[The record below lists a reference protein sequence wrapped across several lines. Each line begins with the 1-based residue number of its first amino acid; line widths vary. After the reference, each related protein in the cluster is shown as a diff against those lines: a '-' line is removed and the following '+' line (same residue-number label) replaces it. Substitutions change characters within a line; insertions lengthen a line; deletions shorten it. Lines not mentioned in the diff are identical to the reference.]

1 MAFLSREGWV
11 KTCFVVSL
19 WVNHACIFA
28 LSSASFTSWHAQA
41 GSAGRCLCDAA
52 VTSRRGSVALTGRR
66 GTAKLQ
72 PGIRLQ
78 RTRRTIVPGPARS
91 VGFWI
96 GFAWYHV
103 TTFLPTNAA
112 GRDVAHSYVSAMVSL
127 MTHIYFKWIIYISHN
142 FVWIHDVVK
151 HNSRC
156 ASFCYDLKSWNTF
169 WYSALLYLL

>member
-1 MAFLSREGWV
+1 MFCCISLS
-11 KTCFVVSL
+11 KSCLYFCFVQCFL
-19 WVNHACIFA
+19 HPR
-28 LSSASFTSWHAQA
+28 
-41 GSAGRCLCDAA
+41 SAGMLKLGQRVGAFA
-52 VTSRRGSVALTGRR
+52 TRPWQRRRGSVALTGRR

-78 RTRRTIVPGPARS
+78 RTRGTIVPGPARS
-91 VGFWI
+91 VRFWI
-96 GFAWYHV
+96 GFAWYHE

-112 GRDVAHSYVSAMVSL
+112 GRAVAHSYVSAMVSL

-156 ASFCYDLKSWNTF
+156 ASVCYNLKSNLVEITD
-169 WYSALLYLL
+169 SHVALCK